1 MEKFQIYT
9 DDQHRKTATVS
20 DGLMGNEQ
28 ARDDLNELVN
38 DAREGINLRQSLT
51 VADLPH
57 NAAPMSREQLNEQK
71 RKDKLKRK
79 LKLSLSNCS
88 SQHSG
93 EQEEAPLAGLTA
105 PESAKQKRRSKKRRR
120 RSSKRRKGT
129 TYRSSFQDKMLT
141 LLHVVVA
148 WRR

>member
-1 MEKFQIYT
+1 M
-9 DDQHRKTATVS
+9 
-20 DGLMGNEQ
+20 
-28 ARDDLNELVN
+28 NELVN
-38 DAREGINLRQSLT
+38 DAREGTNLRQSLT

-105 PESAKQKRRSKKRRR
+105 PESATKKEEA
-120 RSSKRRKGT
+120 RKGGAEAARGGREQPT
-129 TYRSSFQDKMLT
+129 AAVFRTIC
-141 LLHVVVA
+141 
-148 WRR
+148 